1 LDMTKRHLSV
11 SQTSLQTSGG
21 GPLTLR
27 VLKVDAEQMLVQMG
41 VDYSLADVP
50 ERAYYADYCEVV
62 KARVGFSLFFGK
74 LVPGTDRLRTKIE
87 VTFPTDMFVLQLW
100 GTSREVH
107 KAIQPVAEQDKL
119 SPMGPAEDTDKVQT
133 FRANNVFMGSWG
145 HEAVLDFYYVSPR
158 DLYLL
163 RVKPRWQAT
172 LEPVVRVVMATALL
186 FDFLEQCRPFA
197 EEASKSVPHVVAGG
211 SV

>member
-1 LDMTKRHLSV
+1 MSKRHLSV
-11 SQTSLQTSGG
+11 TPSSLQTSGS

-27 VLKVDAEQMLVQMG
+27 VVKVDAEQMLVQLG
-41 VDYSLADVP
+41 VDYSLAEVP
-50 ERAYYADYCEVV
+50 ERAYYADYCEVT

-87 VTFPTDMFVLQLW
+87 VTYPTDMFVLQLW
-100 GTSREVH
+100 GTSRDVH
-107 KAIQPVAEQDKL
+107 IAIRSVAEQDKL
-119 SPMGPAEDTDKVQT
+119 SPVGRVEDTDKVQT

-163 RVKPRWQAT
+163 RIKPRWQAT
-172 LEPVVRVVMATALL
+172 LEPVVRVVMATSLL
-186 FDFLEQCRPFA
+186 FEFLEQCRPFA
-197 EEASKSVPHVVAGG
+197 EEASHLVPQAVTGG

>member
-1 LDMTKRHLSV
+1 MSKRHLSV
-11 SQTSLQTSGG
+11 SPSSLQTAGG

-27 VLKVDAEQMLVQMG
+27 VVKVDAEQMLVQMG
-41 VDYSLADVP
+41 VDYTLADVP
-50 ERAYYADYCEVV
+50 ERAYYADYCEVA
-62 KARVGFSLFFGK
+62 KGRVGFSLFFGK

-107 KAIQPVAEQDKL
+107 KAIEKVAEQEKL
-119 SPMGPAEDTDKVQT
+119 APIGPVEDTDKVQT

-163 RVKPRWQAT
+163 RIKPRWQAT
-172 LEPVVRVVMATALL
+172 LEPVVRVVIATALL
-186 FDFLEQCRPFA
+186 FEFLEKCRPFA
-197 EEASKSVPHVVAGG
+197 EQAAPLVPQAVAGG